1 MAPSARKRPPRGFE
15 PRPLPSKV
23 KCHNVTFKD
32 HTGNPALMSWSGSGN
47 RADLPY
53 LPSWIFYMVNPEIP
67 RDFDGCKFV
76 FGLER
81 GGRLLY
87 STGDFRYE
95 FFFLP
100 GATAEECVAHYRGEI
115 AARGTM
121 WRQVRKVKMAL
132 KEKKKHEAG
141 GEGVDDSAE
150 ELSSGDDD
158 EPQSGSTSEGL
169 PGLPWVKRS
178 RDWYFTNYRSWLFM
192 YLDADIQWGPDQ
204 DHNVC
209 LVKFDPM
216 PIEWEEGETVR
227 WDPMEHPVHSEHMK
241 ARERVGDKDGLIR
254 WMGDRSNDHWAREAS
269 EATDDVQDL
278 GWETW

>member
-1 MAPSARKRPPRGFE
+1 MAPSARKRFGGIE
-15 PRPLPSKV
+15 PKPLASKL
-23 KCHNVTFKD
+23 KYHNVTFKD
-32 HTGNPALMSWSGSGN
+32 HTGNSTLMSWSGPGN
-47 RADLPY
+47 RPNLPY

-67 RDFDGCKFV
+67 RDFDGGTFV

-81 GGRLLY
+81 DRMLY
-87 STGDFRYE
+87 SAGGFRYE

-100 GATAEECVAHYRGEI
+100 GATAEECIAHYRGEM

-132 KEKKKHEAG
+132 KKKKHEAG
-141 GEGVDDSAE
+141 EEGVDDSAE
-150 ELSSGDDD
+150 GLSSGDDD
-158 EPQSGSTSEGL
+158 EPQSGITSEGL
-169 PGLPWVKRS
+169 PGLPWLKKG
-178 RDWYFTNYRSWLFM
+178 RDWYFTNYRNWLFM

-216 PIEWEEGETVR
+216 PIEWEEGERVR
-227 WDPMEHPVHSEHMK
+227 WDPMEHPIHSEHMK
-241 ARERVGDKDGLIR
+241 ARERVGDKEGLIR

-269 EATDDVQDL
+269 EATDDALKL
-278 GWETW
+278 GWKSW